1 MSSSCSLMLNAFYNY
16 LFPRGNNPV
25 RRDDNTMVIDEIEQN
40 KGWGGQRTTQSEAK
54 FWDR

>member
-1 MSSSCSLMLNAFYNY
+1 MSLSCSLMLNAFYNY

-40 KGWGGQRTTQSEAK
+40 NNKTIEAENMNN
-54 FWDR
+54 